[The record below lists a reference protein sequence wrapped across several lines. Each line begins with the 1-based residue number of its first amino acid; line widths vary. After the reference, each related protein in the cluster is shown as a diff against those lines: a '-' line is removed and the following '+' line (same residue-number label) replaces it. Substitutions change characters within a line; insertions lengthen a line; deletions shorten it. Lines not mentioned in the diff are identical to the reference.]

1 MTKRPDSL
9 TISLG
14 QDAGRRKDAL
24 SALALTLG
32 LNSISELV
40 RFIADIA
47 GDDTASLLRAAANV
61 DGGGDAWITFALVY
75 KLLPPLGLAVNMPA
89 EGQSSQ
95 PLIKAFEVIFINDG
109 GERVTRTVD
118 ARRVF
123 ETYSSRQLRDRA
135 LASCTGGDTTDRP
148 SPY

>member
-1 MTKRPDSL
+1 MYT
-9 TISLG
+9 
-14 QDAGRRKDAL
+14 
-24 SALALTLG
+24 
-32 LNSISELV
+32 
-40 RFIADIA
+40 
-47 GDDTASLLRAAANV
+47 
-61 DGGGDAWITFALVY
+61 
-75 KLLPPLGLAVNMPA
+75 
-89 EGQSSQ
+89 
-95 PLIKAFEVIFINDG
+95 FEVIFINDG